1 MANLQITID
10 YKGLEIDIGYQYQP
24 MERDSRDTPGC
35 AEKIEGIDSIEHK
48 GVCLFELLEDE
59 MEKIEEAIYEEM
71 IENVK

>member
-1 MANLQITID
+1 MATLQITID
-10 YKGLEIDIGYQYQP
+10 YKGLEIDIEYQYQP
-24 MERDSRDTPGC
+24 MERDSRDTQGC